1 MTLTLNLPHDL
12 EERLQH
18 EAERQG
24 LPADTLTL
32 QLLDQYL
39 PSNEAQGKLTALLQS
54 WVEEGDAQEQRETG
68 EYLVQTLDEDR
79 LSERRLFPLELKG
92 KTW

>member
-1 MTLTLNLPHDL
+1 MTLTLNLPRAL

-39 PSNEAQGKLTALLQS
+39 PSDETRGKLTALLQS
-54 WVEEGDAQEQRETG
+54 WIEEGDAQEQRETG

-79 LSERRLFPLELKG
+79 PSERRLFPLELKG